1 MKKVLKVM
9 DSSGDTQVAFDMEA
23 ETGDATKAT
32 AEAKAL
38 FDRLTGK
45 GAAVFAVN
53 RGDSQPDKRVTN
65 FNDLEAENVVV
76 PLIVG
81 G

>member
-9 DSSGDTQVAFDMEA
+9 DSSGDSRVEFECGDAMKTKPEMEA
-23 ETGDATKAT
+23 E
-32 AEAKAL
+32 AL
-38 FDRLTGK
+38 FDRLTKK

-53 RGDSQPDKRVTN
+53 RADGQPDKRVTN
-65 FNDLEAENVVV
+65 FNELEAENVIV
-76 PLIVG
+76 PAIVG

>member
-9 DSSGDTQVAFDMEA
+9 DSSGDTQVTFDT
-23 ETGDATKAT
+23 ETDAKDATKGT
-32 AEAKAL
+32 TEAKAL
-38 FDRLTGK
+38 FDRLIGK

-53 RGDSQPDKRVTN
+53 RGDSQSDKRITN

-76 PLIVG
+76 PLIIG